1 LKKLK
6 TFIKRD
12 MGRLDN
18 KIVLITG
25 STSGIGLATAKLALK
40 EIAARVILSNHKG
53 LITDEMAQLLG
64 DNCEFIKLDVRSETD
79 WEEAISM
86 IESKYGRLDVLIN
99 NAGIT
104 GTKLKRQAL
113 GLEETTFESWKEVLS
128 VNLDGIFL
136 GCRSAMKL
144 MSKSGQASIVN
155 VGSRSGINGRH
166 DRIAYASS
174 KAAMSTLTKSIAIY
188 ATSKNY
194 NIRCNLVL
202 PSTILTPMWDPLLEE
217 KENGIFKLPEKY
229 TEKIPMKRFGNPEEV
244 ANAIIFL
251 ASDDSS
257 YITGAEIIVDGG
269 TSASDSLRN

>member
-1 LKKLK
+1 
-6 TFIKRD
+6 
-12 MGRLDN
+12 MGRLSH
-18 KIVLITG
+18 KIVLITA

-40 EIAARVILSNHKG
+40 EEAAQVILSNHKG
-53 LITDEMAQLLG
+53 LITEEIIQLLG
-64 DNCEFIKLDVRSETD
+64 KNCEFIKLDVRSVID
-79 WEEAISM
+79 WEEAIAM

-104 GTKLKRQAL
+104 GIKLKSQAL
-113 GLEETTFESWKEVLS
+113 GLEETSYESWKDVFS

-136 GCRSAMKL
+136 GCKSAMKL
-144 MSKSGQASIVN
+144 MSKSSLSSIVN
-155 VGSRSGINGRH
+155 VGSRSGNNGRH
-166 DRIAYASS
+166 DRIAYSSS
-174 KAAMSTLTKSIAIY
+174 KAALSALTKSIAIY

-217 KENGIFKLPEKY
+217 NENGSLVLPEKY
-229 TEKIPMKRFGNPEEV
+229 IEKIPMKRFGKPEEV

>member
-1 LKKLK
+1 
-6 TFIKRD
+6 
-12 MGRLDN
+12 MSRLDN

-25 STSGIGLATAKLALK
+25 STSGIGLASAKLAIK
-40 EIAARVILSNHKG
+40 KKAARVILSNQTG
-53 LITDEMAQLLG
+53 IINEEMARLLG
-64 DNCEFIKLDVRSETD
+64 DNCEFIKLDVRSEKD
-79 WEEAISM
+79 WEEAIGL
-86 IESKYGRLDVLIN
+86 IDSKYGRLDVLIN

-104 GTKLKRQAL
+104 GTKLKGQAL
-113 GLEETTFESWKEVLS
+113 GLEETSFESWKEVLS

-136 GCRSAMKL
+136 GCKSAMKL
-144 MSKSGQASIVN
+144 MAKSDQASIVN
-155 VGSRSGINGRH
+155 VGSRSGIYGRH

-174 KAAMSTLTKSIAIY
+174 KAALSTLTKSIAIY

-202 PSTILTPMWDPLLEE
+202 PSTILTPMWEPLLEE
-217 KENGIFKLPEKY
+217 KENGNFELPEKY
-229 TEKIPMKRFGNPEEV
+229 AEKIPMKRFGKPEEV

-251 ASDDSS
+251 ASDDST

>member
-1 LKKLK
+1 
-6 TFIKRD
+6 

-25 STSGIGLATAKLALK
+25 STSGIGLATAQLALK
-40 EIAARVILSNHKG
+40 EKAAQVILTNHKG
-53 LITDEMAQLLG
+53 LITDEMAPLLS
-64 DNCEFIKLDVRSETD
+64 DNCKFIKLDVRSETD
-79 WEEAISM
+79 WEEANGI

-104 GTKLKRQAL
+104 GTKLKSQAL

-155 VGSRSGINGRH
+155 IGSRSGINGRY

-174 KAAMSTLTKSIAIY
+174 KAALSTLTKSIAIY

-202 PSTILTPMWDPLLEE
+202 PSTIHTPMWDPLLEE
-217 KENGIFKLPEKY
+217 KENGIFELPEKY
-229 TEKIPMKRFGNPEEV
+229 REKIPMKRFGKPEEV

-269 TSASDSLRN
+269 ISASDSLRN

>member
-1 LKKLK
+1 
-6 TFIKRD
+6 

-25 STSGIGLATAKLALK
+25 STSGIGLASAELALR
-40 EIAARVILSNHKG
+40 ENAARVILSNQIGNSNKAM
-53 LITDEMAQLLG
+53 LDSLG
-64 DNCEFIKLDVRSETD
+64 DNCELIKLDVRSEKD
-79 WEEAISM
+79 WEAAIGL
-86 IESKYGRLDVLIN
+86 IESKYRRLDVLIN

-104 GTKLKRQAL
+104 GTKLKSQAL
-113 GLEETTFESWKEVLS
+113 GLEETSFESWKEVLS

-136 GCRSAMKL
+136 GCKSAMKL
-144 MSKSGQASIVN
+144 MSNSAGTSIVN

-174 KAAMSTLTKSIAIY
+174 KAALSTLTKSIAIY
-188 ATSKNY
+188 ATTKNY

-202 PSTILTPMWDPLLEE
+202 PSTILTPMWEPLLEKKDDGSVE
-217 KENGIFKLPEKY
+217 LPEKY
-229 TEKIPMKRFGNPEEV
+229 AEKIPMKRFGKPEEV

-251 ASDDSS
+251 ASDDSA

-269 TSASDSLRN
+269 TSASDSLRS

>member
-1 LKKLK
+1 MSGL
-6 TFIKRD
+6 
-12 MGRLDN
+12 GN

-25 STSGIGLATAKLALK
+25 ATSGIGLACAKLAIK
-40 EIAARVILSNHKG
+40 QNAARVILSNQNEKTG
-53 LITDEMAQLLG
+53 EELDRSLG
-64 DNCEFIKLDVRSETD
+64 NSCEFIKLDVRSEEE
-79 WEEAISM
+79 WEKAIGF

-104 GTKLKRQAL
+104 GTKLKNQAL
-113 GLEETTFESWKEVLS
+113 GLEETSFESWKEVLS

-136 GCRSAMKL
+136 GCKSAMKL
-144 MSKSGQASIVN
+144 MAKSSGASIVN

-174 KAAMSTLTKSIAIY
+174 KAALSTLTKSIAIY

-194 NIRCNLVL
+194 NVRCNLVL
-202 PSTILTPMWDPLLEE
+202 PSTILTPMWEPLLE
-217 KENGIFKLPEKY
+217 KNENGNLELPEKY
-229 TEKIPMKRFGNPEEV
+229 SEKIPMKRFGIPEEV
-244 ANAIIFL
+244 ANAILFF